1 MKRLSDIRVSYEQI
15 LDFSKL
21 HAFDGSFDPSG
32 ALTAGIFAPTG
43 FLTNMLIFKGGVVKS
58 LEKTIIQYDC
68 DVSPDFTIIV
78 QAFLYLNSYPDAQKM
93 LWHYLTGDGEELS
106 VDSER
111 VFREDKALEE
121 AMKDAVKEGLKKG
134 QPGGYATFYQSQ
146 YSDQN
151 WRNAFG
157 TISIRWEKLGTMV
170 QVWFD
175 DTYAWHPNEARVTQA
190 LHQAM
195 ERAKKYG
202 GKEFY
207 YSGTR
212 VQFYRTDFD
221 DVRAE
226 DTTKKVVTVP

>member
-15 LDFSKL
+15 LDFAKV
-21 HAFDGSFDPSG
+21 HAFDGSFDPTG
-32 ALTAGIFAPTG
+32 ALNAGSFAPIG
-43 FLTNMLIFKGGVVKS
+43 FITNMIISKGSVSTS
-58 LEKTIIQYDC
+58 LEKTMIQYDC

-78 QAFLYLNSYPDAQKM
+78 QAFLYLNRYPDAQKM
-93 LWHYLTGDGEELS
+93 LWHYLTGNGEELS
-106 VDSER
+106 VDSDR
-111 VFREDKALEE
+111 VFREDPNMRDF
-121 AMKDAVKEGLKKG
+121 MKDTVKEGLDKG
-134 QPGGYATFYQSQ
+134 ELAGYATFKQWR

-157 TISIRWEKLGTMV
+157 TISIRWAKLGSMV

-175 DTYAWHPNEARVTQA
+175 DTYAWHPLEPRVSQG

-195 ERAKKYG
+195 DRAKKYG
-202 GKEFY
+202 AKEFY

-221 DVRAE
+221 DVLAE
-226 DTTKKVVTVP
+226 DTTKKEVTVP